1 MCLQR
6 YIWWKKSIDVWTK
19 DHPFPI
25 DIDYMISDTLELLR
39 PKMRLSCSL
48 DEATKQVTDLE
59 REVLVKLGRNTVVY
73 IRHVITTC
81 VKDVSVCAA
90 AGLVVPAE
98 QHSQMC
104 RRTTVLHHSSLCV
117 ICQTG
122 LAHRNTHIPNT
133 HSHSNGPVSQES
145 LGMIIMN

>member
-59 REVLVKLGRNTVVY
+59 REVLVKLGRSDTVCSY
-73 IRHVITTC
+73 P
-81 VKDVSVCAA
+81 K
-90 AGLVVPAE
+90 
-98 QHSQMC
+98 
-104 RRTTVLHHSSLCV
+104 VLAPDCCLY
-117 ICQTG
+117 
-122 LAHRNTHIPNT
+122 LAH
-133 HSHSNGPVSQES
+133 SHC
-145 LGMIIMN
+145 MCK